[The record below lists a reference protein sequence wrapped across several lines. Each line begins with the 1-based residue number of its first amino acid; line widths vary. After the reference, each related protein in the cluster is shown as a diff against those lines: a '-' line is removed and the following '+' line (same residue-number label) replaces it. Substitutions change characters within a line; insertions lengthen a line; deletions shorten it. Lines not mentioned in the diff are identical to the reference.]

1 MLGYF
6 YEGEEITLK
15 NTGKKLLCI
24 ALALVMALG
33 MMTCAFAADTGAK
46 AVVSAQTLYV
56 NGANSTCEKYNIDG
70 YNYFKLRD
78 LAALLSGTDYQ
89 FEVAVNGD
97 ERIVEITTGKAYTAV
112 GGELAVGEDMSA
124 TCVTSAWK
132 LTVDGKAV
140 DAKAYN
146 LGGNNYFKLRD
157 LGDAIGFAV
166 DYDQVSNASVVT
178 AQKGVAYIHVNDGAT
193 KLTDELFN
201 KYFDGD
207 AKAGVEALLAAGKVS
222 INGIPLPKTE
232 DELTVYNINK
242 FEALYKGEN
251 GWGYKVH
258 KTEIDPVKPFAEAR
272 LGLAEMVSTVCGHTT
287 TLYVGADGKVE
298 SINMTNVESVLVTD
312 RSNFNESTH
321 VKRGDFQ
328 LETNRGERPDVNNEV
343 FPTAYFDQ
351 SLEIGEFGTYKYGP
365 NGWEMDRALCIRGTI
380 QHTDSVAGG
389 KGYIIN
395 GTDARRESNVS
406 RYNLRNYNR
415 PTQFWDAYSALGLT
429 DVAVN
434 IWCTSTGHPIGFTY
448 GENGRAALKQAI
460 NFAKAA
466 RDAVV
471 VSEDGED
478 VAAGKKWIAAEDL
491 AAFDEAIAAAE
502 TIAKK
507 NSAAIYDFDE
517 AIYKLYTAYGTDGA
531 KRTGFLGALG
541 EGSGAPEQGDKEPT
555 STGVLESG
563 MIEGNIYQIVNDGST
578 TLTDAKYDSYYKEG
592 TAKAG
597 VEALLNAGKVYING
611 IALPKTEGETEMY
624 NINNFQALYKGDKG
638 WGYEVHKTK
647 TDTNMSFA
655 DARIGLIEMV
665 STVCGHT
672 TKLYLGA
679 DGKVEKIDAS
689 NVESV
694 FVTDIISHGVT
705 TEIKRGEFQLETNR
719 GARPDVNDIAFAIN
733 DEVEIGDMV
742 YYYYGAD
749 GWVCFKAPSV
759 TGTIEHSD
767 SIAGGKGYII
777 NGTDAR
783 RESNVSR
790 YNLRNFNRPT
800 QFWNAYS
807 ALGLT
812 EIAVN
817 VWCTSTGNPIGFSY
831 GTNGKAAM
839 KKAVETC
846 KAALEGVVIS
856 EDGEGLAAGTRW
868 IAQEYMTEFQTA
880 LAAAEKYS
888 KSNAIGVCEWDQYIY
903 ELAAALGT
911 DNAKK
916 PSGFLGNIGIA

>member
-1 MLGYF
+1 MYNVIAKQSGEARRFRGDAPKPNVLGYF

-97 ERIVEITTGKAYTAV
+97 ARIVEITTGKAYTAV
-112 GGELAVGEDMSA
+112 GGECAVGEDKSA
-124 TCVTSAWK
+124 TCVESAWK

-157 LGDAIGFAV
+157 LGEAIGFAV
-166 DYDQVSNASVVT
+166 DYDAVNNASVVT

-222 INGIPLPKTE
+222 INGIPLPETE

-287 TLYVGADGKVE
+287 TLYTGADGKVE
-298 SINMTNVESVLVTD
+298 RINMTNVESVLVTD
-312 RSNFNESTH
+312 RSDFNESTH
-321 VKRGDFQ
+321 VKRGDFE
-328 LETNRGERPDVNNEV
+328 LETNRGARPDVNNEV
-343 FPTAYFDQ
+343 FPTA
-351 SLEIGEFGTYKYGP
+351 
-365 NGWEMDRALCIRGTI
+365 
-380 QHTDSVAGG
+380 
-389 KGYIIN
+389 YIIN

-429 DVAVN
+429 DVVVN

-460 NFAKAA
+460 TFAKAA

-478 VAAGKKWIAAEDL
+478 VAAGKKWITAEDL

-517 AIYKLYTAYGTDGA
+517 EIYKLYTAYGTDGA

-541 EGSGAPEQGDKEPT
+541 EGSGAPEQGGKEPT
-555 STGVLESG
+555 STGVIESG

-578 TLTDAKYDSYYKEG
+578 TLTDAKYDGYYKEG

-624 NINNFQALYKGDKG
+624 NINNFQALYKGENG

-655 DARIGLIEMV
+655 DARLGLINMV

-694 FVTDIISHGVT
+694 FVTDIISSPHTSSAATSSWRPTAARARTST
-705 TEIKRGEFQLETNR
+705 TSPSPSMTRSRSATWSITTT
-719 GARPDVNDIAFAIN
+719 ARTAGSASRLPPLP
-733 DEVEIGDMV
+733 
-742 YYYYGAD
+742 
-749 GWVCFKAPSV
+749 APSSTPTPSRAARATSSTAPTPAARAMSPAITFAPITV
-759 TGTIEHSD
+759 RPSSGRLMTPSD
-767 SIAGGKGYII
+767 
-777 NGTDAR
+777 
-783 RESNVSR
+783 
-790 YNLRNFNRPT
+790 
-800 QFWNAYS
+800 
-807 ALGLT
+807 
-812 EIAVN
+812 
-817 VWCTSTGNPIGFSY
+817 
-831 GTNGKAAM
+831 
-839 KKAVETC
+839 
-846 KAALEGVVIS
+846 
-856 EDGEGLAAGTRW
+856 
-868 IAQEYMTEFQTA
+868 
-880 LAAAEKYS
+880 
-888 KSNAIGVCEWDQYIY
+888 
-903 ELAAALGT
+903 
-911 DNAKK
+911 
-916 PSGFLGNIGIA
+916 

>member
-1 MLGYF
+1 M
-6 YEGEEITLK
+6 K

-97 ERIVEITTGKAYTAV
+97 ARIVEITTGKAYTTV
-112 GGELAVGEDMSA
+112 GGELTVGEDKSA
-124 TCVTSAWK
+124 TCVESAWK

-157 LGDAIGFAV
+157 LGEAIGFAV
-166 DYDQVSNASVVT
+166 DYDAVNNASVVT
-178 AQKGVAYIHVNDGAT
+178 AQKGVAYIHVNDGKT

-201 KYFDGD
+201 KYFNGD

-242 FEALYKGEN
+242 FQALYKGE
-251 GWGYKVH
+251 
-258 KTEIDPVKPFAEAR
+258 
-272 LGLAEMVSTVCGHTT
+272 
-287 TLYVGADGKVE
+287 
-298 SINMTNVESVLVTD
+298 
-312 RSNFNESTH
+312 
-321 VKRGDFQ
+321 
-328 LETNRGERPDVNNEV
+328 
-343 FPTAYFDQ
+343 
-351 SLEIGEFGTYKYGP
+351 
-365 NGWEMDRALCIRGTI
+365 
-380 QHTDSVAGG
+380 
-389 KGYIIN
+389 
-395 GTDARRESNVS
+395 
-406 RYNLRNYNR
+406 
-415 PTQFWDAYSALGLT
+415 
-429 DVAVN
+429 
-434 IWCTSTGHPIGFTY
+434 
-448 GENGRAALKQAI
+448 
-460 NFAKAA
+460 
-466 RDAVV
+466 
-471 VSEDGED
+471 
-478 VAAGKKWIAAEDL
+478 
-491 AAFDEAIAAAE
+491 
-502 TIAKK
+502 
-507 NSAAIYDFDE
+507 
-517 AIYKLYTAYGTDGA
+517 
-531 KRTGFLGALG
+531 
-541 EGSGAPEQGDKEPT
+541 
-555 STGVLESG
+555 
-563 MIEGNIYQIVNDGST
+563 
-578 TLTDAKYDSYYKEG
+578 
-592 TAKAG
+592 
-597 VEALLNAGKVYING
+597 
-611 IALPKTEGETEMY
+611 
-624 NINNFQALYKGDKG
+624 KG

-655 DARIGLIEMV
+655 DARLGLINMV

-705 TEIKRGEFQLETNR
+705 TEIKRGDFQLETNR

-767 SIAGGKGYII
+767 SIAGGKGYVI

-790 YNLRNFNRPT
+790 YNLRTYNRPT
-800 QFWNAYS
+800 QFWEAYD
-807 ALGLT
+807 ALGLN

-817 VWCTSTGNPIGFSY
+817 VWCTATGNPIGFSY
-831 GTNGKAAM
+831 GTNGKTAM

-846 KAALEGVVIS
+846 KALMEGVVIS